1 MKILRK
7 IIKLLTI
14 LLIIITI
21 INPVKLK
28 TKYINE
34 KNNIRVKIK
43 KFKKINKNKKYEL
56 PKNTILP
63 FITLLIL
70 ISTGPIF
77 YEKFW
82 NKNYKKISI
91 ILSIFTILYY
101 VIILKNTIKPI
112 KSIIEYIE
120 FISLIISLY
129 VISECI
135 MIKIKGK
142 CNTKNNI
149 IILAV
154 GSLISNIIGTIGSS
168 MILIKPYI
176 NANRNIK
183 SYHIIF
189 FIFIVSNIG
198 GSLTPI
204 GDPPLLLGFLKGVP
218 FSWTIYNNHLTF
230 ILIISMMLLI
240 FYIIDK
246 VSNKKIHTEKIN
258 IKIYEKKNLIYLA
271 VIIISIFIN
280 NENFLILKESI
291 IIILTIIAYK
301 KRNKRIKKKINF
313 KPIKEIIFIF
323 MCIFISIEP
332 TLEIIKNSSIKKKI
346 INKNTLYW
354 STGGFSAFLDNAPTY
369 INSLSISMSNYEKK
383 INNKLDIKLY
393 ANGIKNKKSILDL
406 KSISISSVFFGAMTY
421 IGNAPNFIIKSIS
434 IEKKIKMPSFM
445 KYIVKFSIPI
455 LIPIL
460 YITWIL
466 TILI

>member
-7 IIKLLTI
+7 IIKFLTI

-34 KNNIRVKIK
+34 KNNITVKIK

-332 TLEIIKNSSIKKKI
+332 TLEIIKNSSIKKK
-346 INKNTLYW
+346 
-354 STGGFSAFLDNAPTY
+354 
-369 INSLSISMSNYEKK
+369 
-383 INNKLDIKLY
+383 
-393 ANGIKNKKSILDL
+393 
-406 KSISISSVFFGAMTY
+406 
-421 IGNAPNFIIKSIS
+421 
-434 IEKKIKMPSFM
+434 
-445 KYIVKFSIPI
+445 
-455 LIPIL
+455 
-460 YITWIL
+460 
-466 TILI
+466 